1 MIRLYRTFLSEV
13 GIMANNVELTVLLDL
28 YGEVLT
34 EKQRQ
39 YLDYYYNNDLS
50 LAEIAENEKITR
62 QGVRDSIKRAEAILY
77 DLESKLH
84 FEERLQRIGKAMDEI
99 CECADIIDEYNLS
112 HNLSREVN
120 NNTERIKSI
129 ADSLT
134 K

>member
-1 MIRLYRTFLSEV
+1 
-13 GIMANNVELTVLLDL
+13 MANNVELTVLLDL